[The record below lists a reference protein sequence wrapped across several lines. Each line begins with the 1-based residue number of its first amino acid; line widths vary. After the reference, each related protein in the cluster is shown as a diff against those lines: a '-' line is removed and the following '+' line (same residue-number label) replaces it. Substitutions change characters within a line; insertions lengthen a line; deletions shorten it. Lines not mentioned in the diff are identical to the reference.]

1 MNVIPVILS
10 GGSGSRLWPL
20 SRQDHP
26 KQLLPVVNSTTLLQD
41 TALRFRE
48 AAGYGQPLVIC
59 NEAHRFAIAEQL
71 REIDVTARIILEPCG
86 RNTAPA
92 AAIAALHL
100 AATDPDA
107 VMVMVASDHVIANV
121 AAFHTAVHT
130 AAAAAARG
138 YVVALGVAP
147 TAPET
152 GYGYIQQGGML
163 AEFSSGGVSQ
173 VSRIAR
179 FVEKPD
185 LATAEQFI
193 AAGDYFWNASI
204 FVFRAETYLAEL
216 ERLAPEMLAGCRKAY
231 HDRTEDLDFLRLGRD
246 AFTAVASDSIDY
258 AVMEKTDRAA
268 VVPADGLGWSDVGSW
283 GALWEIAE
291 HKDAAGN
298 AILGQA
304 ITEASE
310 NCYIRTH
317 DKQIIATVGVRDLVI
332 VATKDAILVADRTKT
347 QHVRAIVD
355 RLQKSNRQEAIHHRM
370 VYRPWG
376 SYESLDD
383 GDRFQVKRLVVKPGQ
398 KLSLQKHF
406 HRAEHWVVV
415 QGTAMVHRDGEEILL
430 RENESVYLPLGCIHR
445 LDNPGKI
452 PLVLVE
458 VQSGSYLGEDDIV
471 RFADTYGR
479 VGL

>member
-1 MNVIPVILS
+1 MVVIPVILS

-41 TALRFRE
+41 TALRFRDQ
-48 AAGYGQPLVIC
+48 AGYGQPLVIC

-71 REIDVTARIILEPCG
+71 REIGVTTRIILEPAG

-92 AAIAALHL
+92 AATAALHL
-100 AATDPDA
+100 SATDPDA
-107 VMVMVASDHVIANV
+107 VMVMVASDHVIENV
-121 AAFHTAVHT
+121 TAFHAAVAT
-130 AAAAAARG
+130 AAQAAAQG
-138 YVVALGVAP
+138 QVVALGVGP
-147 TAPET
+147 SAPET
-152 GYGYIQQGGML
+152 GYGYIQQGVPLTGN
-163 AEFSSGGVSQ
+163 SGVY
-173 VSRIAR
+173 RIAR
-179 FVEKPD
+179 FVEKP
-185 LATAEQFI
+185 AVAVAEQFL
-193 AAGDYFWNASI
+193 AEGGYFWNASI
-204 FVFRAETYLAEL
+204 FVFKASTYLAEL
-216 ERLAPEMLAGCRKAY
+216 ERLDPAMLAGCRAAY
-231 HDRTEDLDFLRLGRD
+231 TERAEDLDFIRLSKEE
-246 AFTAVASDSIDY
+246 FMAVRSDSIDY

-268 VVPADGLGWSDVGSW
+268 VVPVPDLGWSDVGSW
-283 GALWEIAE
+283 NALWEIATR
-291 HKDAAGN
+291 KDAANN
-298 AILGQA
+298 AVLGQA
-304 ITEASE
+304 VIE
-310 NCYIRTH
+310 NSSGCYIRTH
-317 DKQIIATVGVRDLVI
+317 DKQIVATVGVKDLVI
-332 VATKDAILVADRTKT
+332 VATKDAVLVADRT
-347 QHVRAIVD
+347 QSQNVRAIVE
-355 RLQKSNRQEAIHHRM
+355 RLQKSNRQEAVHHRM

-430 RENESVYLPLGCIHR
+430 RENESVYLPLGCVHR

-479 VGL
+479 AG

>member
-1 MNVIPVILS
+1 MHVIPIILS

-26 KQLLPVVNSTTLLQD
+26 KQLLPIVNNTTLLQD
-41 TALRFRE
+41 TALRFRDQP
-48 AAGYGQPLVIC
+48 GYGTPLVIC
-59 NEAHRFAIAEQL
+59 NEANRFAIAEQL
-71 REIDVTARIILEPCG
+71 RESGVAARIILEPVG

-107 VMVMVASDHVIANV
+107 TMVMVASDHVITNLT
-121 AAFHTAVHT
+121 AFHAAIAT
-130 AAAAAARG
+130 AAAAAAKG

-152 GYGYIQQGGML
+152 GYGYIQQGSPL
-163 AEFSSGGVSQ
+163 AAFGDGGTATVAQ
-173 VSRIAR
+173 IAR

-185 LATAEQFI
+185 LATARQFL
-193 AAGDYFWNASI
+193 ASGDYFWNASI
-204 FVFRAETYLAEL
+204 FVFKAATYLAEL
-216 ERLAPEMLAGCRKAY
+216 ERFAPAMLAACRAAY
-231 HDRTEDLDFLRLGRD
+231 DTRTEDLDFLRLGNE
-246 AFTAVASDSIDY
+246 AFAAVPSDSIDY
-258 AVMEKTDRAA
+258 AVMEKTSHAA
-268 VVPADGLGWSDVGSW
+268 VVPVLDLGWSDVGSW
-283 GALWEIAE
+283 GALWEIAS

-298 AILGQA
+298 VVLGQA

-317 DKQIIATVGVRDLVI
+317 DKQLIATVGVKDLVI
-332 VATKDAILVADRTKT
+332 VATKDAILVADRNQT
-347 QHVRAIVD
+347 QNVRAVVT
-355 RLQKSNRQEAIHHRM
+355 RLQNSNRPEAIHHRT

-415 QGTAMVHRDGEEILL
+415 QGTAMVHRDGEEVLL

-445 LDNPGKI
+445 LENPGKI

-479 VGL
+479 VG